1 MQASVQADL
10 HLNYPDG
17 FDTDHFIKA
26 SKDSPDMGSAGLI
39 NDHNLAGNTLHPAQH
54 KNVLTQSLYQWIW
67 LQFILNQIR
76 ATT

>member
-39 NDHNLAGNTLHPAQH
+39 NDH
-54 KNVLTQSLYQWIW
+54 
-67 LQFILNQIR
+67 
-76 ATT
+76 